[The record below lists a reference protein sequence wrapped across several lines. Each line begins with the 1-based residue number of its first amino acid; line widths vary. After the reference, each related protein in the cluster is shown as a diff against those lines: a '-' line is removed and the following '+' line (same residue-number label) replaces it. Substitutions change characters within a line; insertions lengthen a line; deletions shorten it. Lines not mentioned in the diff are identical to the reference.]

1 MNTNTKT
8 QTIESLDYSYLLTRK
23 LLSDALTTKQLNKIK
38 GILVNLHRAL
48 KSRLEEDSFEEG
60 IMTTLEVEREF
71 NRINSDYRRAM
82 EGLRTA
88 LKSRV

>member
-38 GILVNLHRAL
+38 GILVNLGRAL